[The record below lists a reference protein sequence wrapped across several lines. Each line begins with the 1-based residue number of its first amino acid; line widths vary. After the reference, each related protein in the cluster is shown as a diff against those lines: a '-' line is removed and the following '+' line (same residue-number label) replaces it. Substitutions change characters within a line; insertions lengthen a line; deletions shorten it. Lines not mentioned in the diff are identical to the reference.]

1 MDNND
6 FRNVDVWA
14 MERRAHKLRAEATAR
29 GARTALNWVKARLHL
44 SNGATHNARSGRGIP
59 GIAKPAVSMPT

>member
-14 MERRAHKLRAEATAR
+14 MERRAHKLRAEATAQ
-29 GARTALNWVKARLHL
+29 GARTALNWVRARLHL
-44 SNGATHNARSGRGIP
+44 NIGKTHEA
-59 GIAKPAVSMPT
+59 